1 VLEKLARGEKRA
13 LLTLATGAGK
23 TFIAVNLM
31 KKIGDAGQLKR
42 ALFVCDRDEL
52 RAQGLGAFQNVFGAD
67 AAEVY
72 RKPDG
77 TNNARNARIHV
88 ATYQTLDVDNEDGT
102 ANFLQTFYPPDYFS
116 HIIIDEC
123 HRSAWG
129 KWSEILTRNP
139 NAVQIGLTATP
150 RQLEVSETTKEAAAD
165 LQVTADNVKHFGE
178 PAYEYDMAQAI
189 EDGYLAACELQKGR
203 VNLDDTGITV
213 DDILARNP
221 MNAITGQPVTRAELD
236 DLYQKTDYE
245 ARLLL
250 PDRVLAMCQDLFKY
264 LLDTGGPEQKTIIF
278 CVRDRHADDVAIA
291 MNNLYAQWCANNGR
305 QRLEPYAFNWVS
317 P

>member
-1 VLEKLARGEKRA
+1 
-13 LLTLATGAGK
+13 
-23 TFIAVNLM
+23 M
-31 KKIGDAGQLKR
+31 KKIGDAGQLRR

-77 TNNARNARIHV
+77 VNNARNARIHV
-88 ATYQTLDVDNEDGT
+88 ATYQTLDVASEDST
-102 ANFLQTFYPPDYFS
+102 ANFLKTFYPPDYFS

-150 RQLEVSETTKEAAAD
+150 RQLEVAALTKEVTAD
-165 LQVTADNVKHFGE
+165 LAVTADNVKHFGE
-178 PAYEYDMAQAI
+178 PVYEYDMAQGI
-189 EDGYLAACELQKGR
+189 EDGYLAACEIQKGR
-203 VNLDDTGITV
+203 VNLDDTGITI
-213 DDILARNP
+213 DDILARHP
-221 MNAITGQPVTRAELD
+221 TNAVTGQPVTRAELD
-236 DLYQKTDYE
+236 DLYQKYDYE
-245 ARLLL
+245 AILLL

-264 LLDTGGPEQKTIIF
+264 LLETGDPQQKTIIF
-278 CVRDRHADDVAIA
+278 CVRDRHADDVRIVIA
-291 MNNLYAQWCANNGR
+291 QRQLLEMVEQIAANVG
-305 QRLEPYAFNWVS
+305 QHALPHQ
-317 P
+317 